1 MTYEAFEFDIA
12 NGVAHVTWNQPE
24 RGNPFDGTFCRE
36 YAQIAVEC
44 DEHPDVRAVLM
55 TARGRFFSVG
65 GDVKTFTRDRE
76 ALPRFIKSAAAD
88 LHAGVSRFARMDA
101 PVVMACRSLVTG
113 GAVALTAA
121 ADFAIATADARFYAA
136 FTGIGFS
143 CDCASSFNLPRR
155 VGHRRALDFLL
166 RNRTWSAAE
175 ALEYGLVNEVVADE
189 GALDAA
195 VSALAAELAAGPTR
209 AYGEIKRLFLS
220 GQEQPLE
227 SQMESEARALARAA
241 RTDDAWQALNAV
253 LEKQT
258 PTFKGR

>member
-1 MTYEAFEFDIA
+1 MSYEAFTLDIA
-12 NGVAHVTWNQPE
+12 DGVARVTWNQPE

-36 YAQIAVEC
+36 YAQLAVEC
-44 DEHPDVRAVLM
+44 DENPDVRAVLM

-65 GDVKTFTRDRE
+65 GDVKTFTRDRD
-76 ALPRFIKSAAAD
+76 ALPRFIKTAAAD

-143 CDCASSFNLPRR
+143 GDCATSYNLPRR
-155 VGHRRALDFLL
+155 VGHRRAFDFLV
-166 RNRTWSAAE
+166 RNRTWTAAE
-175 ALEYGLVNEVVADE
+175 ALEYGLIGEVVAD
-189 GALDAA
+189 DAA
-195 VSALAAELAAGPTR
+195 LEATAGALAAELAAGPTL

-220 GQEQPLE
+220 GQEQSLE
-227 SQMESEARALARAA
+227 SQMELEARALARAA
-241 RTDDAWQALNAV
+241 RTDDAWHALNAV
-253 LEKQT
+253 LNKET
-258 PTFKGR
+258 PTFRGA